1 VSIQTDAYAMIK
13 TLCSDYQL
21 DEIYLIINGADS
33 DEEGQ
38 KVFSHLN
45 LISTKFLQR
54 SLHYMGC
61 LKQD

>member
-1 VSIQTDAYAMIK
+1 MIK